1 MTARPMLCG
10 LLAASLATA
19 ASAEN
24 EPVRIGVLFG
34 FTGPIESLA
43 ADFAEAADVALAEI
57 NAAGGILGGREIVAI
72 HADTTCSDTGA
83 ATAAAERLVSGDNV
97 HAILGAGCSGAS
109 SAVVAGVLA
118 PQGVLAISPAS
129 TSPGLSTIEDRGL
142 FFRTAPSD
150 ARQGEVLAE
159 LTLARGVDSVAV
171 TYTNNDYGSGL
182 AQSFQDAY
190 EALGGRVTLVA
201 AHEDGRGDY
210 SAEVGALAAS
220 GAEALMVIGYVDQGG
235 IGIVQAALDTG
246 AFDRFVLPDG
256 MLHQT
261 LLDRFGDALDGSFGT
276 TPGGA
281 SDALAA
287 YDALAAEAGA
297 TGTGPF
303 RAETYD
309 ATALIALAMQA
320 ADSTDSADMAAVLP
334 EVANAPGVRIGP
346 GELARALELVAA
358 GTDIDYQGATAVE
371 LDAAGDTEGS
381 FRRREIVDGT
391 FAEAGAS

>member
-1 MTARPMLCG
+1 MTSRLMLGG
-10 LLAASLATA
+10 LLAASLTTA
-19 ASAEN
+19 ASAEDDAI
-24 EPVRIGVLFG
+24 RLGVLFG

-43 ADFAEAADVALAEI
+43 ADFGEAADVAIAEI
-57 NAAGGILGGREIVAI
+57 NAAGGILGGREIVAVR
-72 HADTTCSDTGA
+72 ADTTCSDTGA
-83 ATAAAERLVSGDNV
+83 ATAAAERLVSGERV

-109 SAVVAGVLA
+109 SAVVTGVLA
-118 PQGVLAISPAS
+118 PRGVLAISPAS
-129 TSPGLSTIEDRGL
+129 TSPALSTIQDRGL

-159 LTLARGVDSVAV
+159 LTMTRGIGSVAV
-171 TYTNNDYGSGL
+171 TYTNNDYGAGL
-182 AQSFQDAY
+182 AQSFRDAF
-190 EALGGRVTLVA
+190 EALGGNVALVA

-246 AFDRFVLPDG
+246 AFDQFILPDG

-261 LLDRFGDALDGSFGT
+261 LLDQFGDMLDGSFGT

-281 SDALAA
+281 SDAIAA

-309 ATALIALAMQA
+309 ATALLALSMEA
-320 ADSTDSADMAAVLP
+320 AGSTDNAAMAAALP
-334 EVANAPGVRIGP
+334 DLANAPGVPIGP
-346 GELARALELVAA
+346 GELARALELVAE

-371 LDAAGDTEGS
+371 FDAAGDAQGT
-381 FRRREIVDGT
+381 FRRLEIIGGT
-391 FAEAGAS
+391 FSDVGDS

>member
-1 MTARPMLCG
+1 MLGG

-19 ASAEN
+19 ASARDDN
-24 EPVRIGVLFG
+24 VRLGVLFG

-43 ADFAEAADVALAEI
+43 ADFAEAADVAIAEI
-57 NAAGGILGGREIVAI
+57 NAAGGILGGREIVAVR
-72 HADTTCSDTGA
+72 ADTTCSDTGA
-83 ATAAAERLVSGDNV
+83 AVSAAERLVSGDNV

-109 SAVVAGVLA
+109 SAVVSTVLS
-118 PQGVLAISPAS
+118 PRGVLAISPAS
-129 TSPGLSTIEDRGL
+129 TSPSLSTIEDRGL

-159 LTLARGVDSVAV
+159 LTIERGIGSVAV
-171 TYTNNDYGSGL
+171 TYTNNDYGAGL
-182 AQSFQDAY
+182 AQSFRDAY
-190 EALGGRVTLVA
+190 EALGGTITLVA

-210 SAEVGALAAS
+210 SAEVGALATS

-235 IGIVQAALDTG
+235 IGIVQASLDTG
-246 AFDRFVLPDG
+246 AFDRFILPDG

-261 LLDRFGDALDGSFGT
+261 LLDRFGDALDGSIGT

-281 SDALAA
+281 SDALMA
-287 YDALAAEAGA
+287 YDRLAAEAGA

-309 ATALIALAMQA
+309 ATALIALAMEA
-320 ADSTDSADMAAVLP
+320 AGSTDSAAMAAALP
-334 EVANAPGVRIGP
+334 DLANAPGVPIGP

-371 LDAAGDTEGS
+371 MDAAGDAEGS
-381 FRRREIVDGT
+381 FRRLEIVDGT